1 MLEPPSLEKLEA
13 RSEPSP
19 TPETK
24 SLPTLDQEPSITPE
38 TDIRDA
44 ATSASAL
51 GSPRGP
57 PLDGPMLEPLVIEE
71 GGELWKGNLEVGK
84 NRLLPIEE
92 PAPLVAPRR
101 SVESGAIETMNGAT
115 GGEGEDSLSAYYG
128 RLARN
133 ALEKKRALERG
144 AHEEAPAASEE
155 LISAD
160 TADASRSTQVLSPE
174 GGRVDGSGE
183 GAAGV
188 FRFLATTFF
197 GLAIGLALWLC
208 SPSASASR
216 FRIAAELDHQGS
228 IATQTVLTASKEVDS
243 GRRRAGYLILQ
254 EPGSYVQ
261 AIKAS
266 VERGVEQTAE
276 WSGQESRVVEKEFEQ
291 GKRSV
296 MRVADLI
303 GAQALHAREEAGKLG
318 IAAKVRVESWIDH
331 FKVLPTKDDIER

>member
-1 MLEPPSLEKLEA
+1 
-13 RSEPSP
+13 
-19 TPETK
+19 
-24 SLPTLDQEPSITPE
+24 
-38 TDIRDA
+38 
-44 ATSASAL
+44 
-51 GSPRGP
+51 
-57 PLDGPMLEPLVIEE
+57 MLEPLVIEE
-71 GGELWKGNLEVGK
+71 GGKLWKGNLEVGK

-101 SVESGAIETMNGAT
+101 SVESGAIETMGGAT

-144 AHEEAPAASEE
+144 AHEVAPAVSEE
-155 LISAD
+155 LISD
-160 TADASRSTQVLSPE
+160 VTADASRSTQVLSPE
-174 GGRVDGSGE
+174 GGRVDGSGS
-183 GAAGV
+183 GV

-208 SPSASASR
+208 SPGASASR
-216 FRIAAELDHQGS
+216 LRIAAELDHQVS
-228 IATQTVLTASKEVDS
+228 FATQTVLTASKEVDS
-243 GRRRAGYLILQ
+243 AGRRAGYLFLQ

-266 VERGVEQTAE
+266 VEQGVEQTAE
-276 WSGQESRVVEKEFEQ
+276 WSGQESRLVEKEFEQ
-291 GKRSV
+291 GKRSL

-331 FKVLPTKDDIER
+331 FKVLPTKDDIQQ